1 MTFLCGQ
8 GDQFL
13 VIESNAQLSGQ
24 LFSCLMA
31 ALPYSRDMVITQGKC
46 SVPFAEGTSC
56 VVSLESHWRMK
67 ASRGMIRRTKGPVMS
82 AAMIVPSRTPSIRPD
97 KLHEQRRATHT
108 RVTSKQILMVPKSF
122 LGVKSQTGS
131 CTLR

>member
-24 LFSCLMA
+24 LFSC
-31 ALPYSRDMVITQGKC
+31 LPYSRDMVITQGKC

-56 VVSLESHWRMK
+56 VVSLENHWRMK

-108 RVTSKQILMVPKSF
+108 RVTSK
-122 LGVKSQTGS
+122 
-131 CTLR
+131 